1 MLGKR
6 SERRMD
12 VEISQARFSRRL
24 LVKFSSISVIPS
36 LRHHI
41 FDDSVIPYLW
51 RKKEVIHCDSYCSR
65 VKSHLSSCAISP
77 EDNFTLLQH
86 MDNIYCL
93 PSIKKLW

>member
-24 LVKFSSISVIPS
+24 LVKFSSVSVIPS

-77 EDNFTLLQH
+77 EDNFIITAYGQHILLAK
-86 MDNIYCL
+86 Y
-93 PSIKKLW
+93 